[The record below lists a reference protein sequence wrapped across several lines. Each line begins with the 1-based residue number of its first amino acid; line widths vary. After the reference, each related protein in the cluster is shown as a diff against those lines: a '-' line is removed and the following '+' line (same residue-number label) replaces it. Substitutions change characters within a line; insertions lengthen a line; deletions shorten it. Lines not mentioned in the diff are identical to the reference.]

1 MACSNW
7 QISGAR
13 QIVQIGSAGRSQKR
27 TFWDLSLTV
36 GFPCSRWGA
45 QPFVTSPIPFGSPPT
60 SRRCVNRNAASAG
73 FPKPHPLRLALQ
85 WREELLAN
93 TALNRATL
101 ARREGLSRARVT
113 QIMHLLEL
121 PSEIQNHLLQL
132 SDDRYSSVF
141 TERKLQ
147 SFVHLQERQKQ
158 LAAFRELLQS
168 SNA

>member
-1 MACSNW
+1 M
-7 QISGAR
+7 
-13 QIVQIGSAGRSQKR
+13 
-27 TFWDLSLTV
+27 
-36 GFPCSRWGA
+36 
-45 QPFVTSPIPFGSPPT
+45 
-60 SRRCVNRNAASAG
+60 
-73 FPKPHPLRLALQ
+73 Q
-85 WREELLAN
+85 WREELVSN

-168 SNA
+168 PNQERFVDGDSDQKWTKIERFGVVCRLDLGSACSQILVHLDHF

>member
-1 MACSNW
+1 M
-7 QISGAR
+7 
-13 QIVQIGSAGRSQKR
+13 
-27 TFWDLSLTV
+27 
-36 GFPCSRWGA
+36 
-45 QPFVTSPIPFGSPPT
+45 
-60 SRRCVNRNAASAG
+60 
-73 FPKPHPLRLALQ
+73 
-85 WREELLAN
+85 AN

-147 SFVHLQERQKQ
+147 SVVHLQERQKQ
-158 LAAFRELLQS
+158 LAAFKELLQS